1 MFSKQEWGAATRDS
15 KKNINNLFKLSF
27 ENILLDKMSQIMC
40 FPSIFLNKKAY
51 IYADCSGFST
61 LQCSAITVS
70 GDAARD
76 SHSTLQTRHETQPE
90 QRAHT
95 VI

>member
-1 MFSKQEWGAATRDS
+1 MSLTDTC
-15 KKNINNLFKLSF
+15 INDLLKTPFDLILSNGNVSHYRFFFFLF
-27 ENILLDKMSQIMC
+27 EN
-40 FPSIFLNKKAY
+40 KKVQM
-51 IYADCSGFST
+51 YAGCRGFST

-90 QRAHT
+90 QRALT